1 MPQVH
6 RSVRR
11 HRGDDPAPFTI
22 RQRLHEQVRVP
33 AAHDLPGQYVG
44 MWLREPLGESL
55 SLLRVRLVEAG
66 DSQFFNQLIF
76 AGQRLVAGAHH
87 QRRNGDVRFLRASFR
102 RIRVQ
107 YLPVQPAQPLGDVI
121 QRPFLHL
128 PRVGQQ
134 QPRDVLRSFRR
145 KAQLSRLAPSAHEQV
160 FLHRRLVDRV
170 ALQVLLRRHVARCF
184 DTVVRQLQD
193 AVVAPRDDCP
203 LLAPVL
209 HVGQS
214 AGWHLG
220 SHQRW
225 ILTV

>member
-1 MPQVH
+1 MSQVH
-6 RSVRR
+6 RPVRR
-11 HRGDDPAPFTI
+11 HRGDDLATFAI
-22 RQRLHEQVRVP
+22 RQRLHEQVGVST
-33 AAHDLPGQYVG
+33 AHNLTSQYVRVRRLEP
-44 MWLREPLGESL
+44 LRESL
-55 SLLRVRLVEAG
+55 PLLRISHVEAG

-160 FLHRRLVDRV
+160 FLHRRLVDGV
-170 ALQVLLRRHVARCF
+170 ALQILLRSHVPRRLNA
-184 DTVVRQLQD
+184 VMRQLQD
-193 AVVAPRDDCP
+193 ALVAPRDDCP

-214 AGWHLG
+214 AGRHLG